1 MCKYSLISL
10 FSGVS
15 GSSLGFHNTGRI
27 NELLAVDCDPY
38 VEKCF
43 NLNFPGVPFWNA
55 FLGKDSGKEIL
66 TMTGLQAG
74 ELDILFAS
82 PPCQGFSM
90 ARGSRSI
97 SDSRND
103 LLVDTIYIINDLK
116 PKVFIIENVKG
127 LISGAM
133 KMKLNQ
139 ALKLIEKINYKYAYK
154 VLLASDYGVPQLRQ
168 RIILIGIR
176 KDIGLLPTFP
186 KPIISS
192 DLSIKNYVDDIDFFT
207 TGQYDNII
215 YKKDEICRTITA
227 TASLKFFK
235 NGIKRDPTIDEIR
248 KLCSFPANFI
258 LEPAAYDRQ
267 FKALGNSVPPKLMEA
282 VANQVISILDNQG
295 RNSPPPDKELSNDD
309 LINKIRQAKRVVL
322 LEPPYKRK
330 YIPLGLAKIAT
341 FVKQNGGEIFYQRKY
356 RPVNEDLVCVTSLFT
371 WDKADVIRC
380 LKNIYSYNE
389 NADVILGG
397 VCATLLYARFKEEFP
412 KLSIYKGYSKELDSY
427 PPDYSIDWNL
437 KDEWGKFS
445 FVFSTRGCPNHCG
458 YCAVPRL
465 EPEMWINKNW
475 KDHIDSSK
483 PFVMISDNNLSAQP
497 LNHLIDVCDYLK
509 QNNKPVVFDNGFDC
523 KHITD
528 DLIHV
533 LRGVKFYKKGMRLA
547 FDRIEEDGIF
557 QNAIMKL
564 INGGIPKSS
573 IMAYCLFNFTDTPQE
588 ADYRMR
594 ECVKLGIH
602 PYPQQFTPLNNSS
615 RKDKYV
621 GKYWTENLVKC
632 FRFYWLMSGYFQ
644 KYEFKDWIAHH
655 SDINYRLS
663 EADWDAWYYQD
674 KIDKGVA

>member
-1 MCKYSLISL
+1 MCKYSLVSL

-66 TMTGLQAG
+66 NLTSLQSG
-74 ELDILFAS
+74 DLDILFAS

-103 LLVDTIYIINDLK
+103 LLVDTIHIIRDIQ

-127 LISGAM
+127 LISGEM

-139 ALKLIEKINYKYAYK
+139 VLKMIEKIGYTYAYK
-154 VLLASDYGVPQLRQ
+154 VLLASDYGVPQLRE
-168 RIILIGIR
+168 RIIIIAVRSDMGM
-176 KDIGLLPTFP
+176 KPSFP
-186 KPIISS
+186 KPVICS
-192 DLSIKNYVDDIDFFT
+192 DLSIKNFVDDIDFFT
-207 TGQYDNII
+207 TGQYAHNI
-215 YKKDEICRTITA
+215 YNNDEICRTITA

-235 NGIKRDPTIDEIR
+235 NGIKRDPSIDEIK
-248 KLCSFPANFI
+248 KLCSFPEDFI

-267 FKALGNSVPPKLMEA
+267 FKGLGNSVPPKLMEA

-295 RNSPPPDKELSNDD
+295 RNSPPPEKEISNDEM
-309 LINKIRQAKRVVL
+309 INKIRQAKKVIL

-330 YIPLGLAKIAT
+330 YIPLGLAKISSL
-341 FVKQNGGEIFYQRKY
+341 VRQNGGEVYYQRNYK
-356 RPVNEDLVCVTSLFT
+356 PVNEDLVCVASLFT
-371 WDKADVIRC
+371 WDKNIVVRS

-389 NADVILGG
+389 YADVILGG
-397 VCATLLYARFKEEFP
+397 VCASLLSGSFKEEFP
-412 KLSIYKGYSKELDSY
+412 KLAIYKGYSKDLDFY

-437 KDEWGKFS
+437 KDDWDKYS
-445 FVFSTRGCPNHCG
+445 FVFTTRGCPNHCG

-465 EPEMWINKNW
+465 EPENWINDKW
-475 KDHIDSSK
+475 KDHIDLSK

-497 LNHLIDVCDYLK
+497 LTHLMAVCDYLK
-509 QNNKPVVFDNGFDC
+509 QTNKPVVFDNGFDC

-528 DLIHV
+528 DLV
-533 LRGVKFYKKGMRLA
+533 QALKGVKFYKNGMRLA

-557 QNAIMKL
+557 QEAIIKL
-564 INGGIPKSS
+564 INGGIPKNS
-573 IMAYCLFNFTDTPQE
+573 IMAYCLFNYTDTPQE

-602 PYPQQFTPLNNSS
+602 PYPQRFTPLNNKS
-615 RKDKYV
+615 RQEKYV
-621 GKYWTENLVKC
+621 GKSWTENLIKC
-632 FRFYWLMSGYFQ
+632 FRFFWLMPGLFTIYDF
-644 KYEFKDWIAHH
+644 EDWVMHH
-655 SDINYRLS
+655 SDINYMLS
-663 EADWDAWYYQD
+663 DADWKAWYYQN
-674 KIDKGVA
+674 KIEKGVA